1 MRRREKRPPS
11 GPRSPLPVARGRAEE
26 ESMEDVRGKTVLVVD
41 DEPSVRL
48 YLQTV
53 LEDSGF
59 QVQTA
64 ANGHQALDR
73 MTEKKPDVI
82 SLDLVMPKMS
92 GLNFFKYIQ
101 KNKERA
107 GIPVVVVTAHARD
120 ELGSEDFQKIEKHR
134 SEECRIFTLEKPVDA
149 PTYVNTI
156 RQALDLQ
163 PLGSESE
170 EQTALRL
177 EVSDAIQGADRES
190 LRKALEV
197 LKGS

>member
-1 MRRREKRPPS
+1 MPDP
-11 GPRSPLPVARGRAEE
+11 GQHGVEE
-26 ESMEDVRGKTVLVVD
+26 EAMEDVRGKTVLVVD
-41 DEPSVRL
+41 DEPNVRL

-59 QVQTA
+59 EVQTA

-107 GIPVVVVTAHARD
+107 GIPVVVVTAHAKD
-120 ELGSEDFQKIEKHR
+120 ELGSEDFQKLEKHK

-156 RQALDLQ
+156 RQALDLE
-163 PLGSESE
+163 PVGPESE
-170 EQTALRL
+170 EGTALRL
-177 EVSDAIQGADRES
+177 EVSDAILGADQES
-190 LRKALEV
+190 LRKALEI

>member
-1 MRRREKRPPS
+1 
-11 GPRSPLPVARGRAEE
+11 
-26 ESMEDVRGKTVLVVD
+26 MEDVRGKRVLVVD
-41 DEPSVRL
+41 DEPNVRL

-59 QVQTA
+59 EVQTA

-73 MTEKKPDVI
+73 MTENKPDVI

-92 GLNFFKYIQ
+92 GLKFFKYIQ
-101 KNKERA
+101 KNKDRA

-120 ELGSEDFQKIEKHR
+120 EMGSEDFEKIESYK

-156 RQALDLQ
+156 RQALELE
-163 PLGSESE
+163 PLAPESE
-170 EQTALRL
+170 EGTSLRQ
-177 EVSDAIQGADRES
+177 EVSDAVRAADSES
-190 LRKALEV
+190 LGRVLKI

>member
-1 MRRREKRPPS
+1 
-11 GPRSPLPVARGRAEE
+11 
-26 ESMEDVRGKTVLVVD
+26 MEDVRGKTVLVVD
-41 DEPSVRL
+41 DEPNVRL

-59 QVQTA
+59 EVQTA

-107 GIPVVVVTAHARD
+107 GIPVVVVTAHAKD
-120 ELGSEDFQKIEKHR
+120 ELGSEDFDKIEKHK

-156 RQALDLQ
+156 RQALELE

-177 EVSDAIQGADRES
+177 EVSDAIQGADPES
-190 LRKALEV
+190 LRKALEI